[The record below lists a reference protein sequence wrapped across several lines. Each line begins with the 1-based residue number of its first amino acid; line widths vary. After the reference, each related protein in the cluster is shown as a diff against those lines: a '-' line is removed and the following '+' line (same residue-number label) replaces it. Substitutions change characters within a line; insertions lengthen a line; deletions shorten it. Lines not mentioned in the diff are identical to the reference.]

1 MITGRKNAA
10 TANWTDE
17 RVEKLTDLW
26 KAGLSCS
33 LIAKELGGGATKNS
47 VIGKVQR
54 LKLPGRMTVNQLP
67 RGPEPRPGRRG
78 PDRTMRIT
86 KNRRIA
92 LGKPLKLA
100 APKKAKEKPRGEAW
114 EPIPGVTLVSL
125 IDLEPGQ
132 CRWPVGNEAPHL
144 FCGAHA
150 DHGPY
155 CHHHHLWSIGEGTA
169 FERGAVKAAKWA
181 TTLERFVPDRKAA

>member
-10 TANWTDE
+10 TANWTPE
-17 RVEKLTDLW
+17 RVEILTDLW

-33 LIAKELGGGATKNS
+33 LIAKALGDGATRNS
-47 VIGKVQR
+47 VIGKVHR
-54 LKLPGRMTVNQLP
+54 LKLAGRDTTEQLA
-67 RGPEPRPGRRG
+67 RGPAPHSGRG
-78 PDRTMRIT
+78 PDRKLRIT
-86 KNRRIA
+86 KARRIA
-92 LGKPLKLA
+92 LVKPLKLA

-114 EPIPGVTLVSL
+114 EPIPGMVPVSL
-125 IDLEPGQ
+125 IDIERGQ
-132 CRWPVGNEAPHL
+132 CRWPVGNDAPHL

-155 CHHHHLWSIGEGTA
+155 CRHHHLWSIGEGTA

-181 TTLERFVPDRKAA
+181 VTLERFTPEDRKAA